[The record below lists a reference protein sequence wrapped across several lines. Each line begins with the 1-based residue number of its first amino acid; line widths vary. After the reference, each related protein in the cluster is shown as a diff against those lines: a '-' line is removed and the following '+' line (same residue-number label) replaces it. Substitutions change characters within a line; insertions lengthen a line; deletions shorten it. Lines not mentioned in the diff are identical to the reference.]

1 MGKYDFEAKQEFR
14 AGLVLIDVL
23 SKFAVVVPIKSK
35 DTPDVIEGTK
45 EALKKMGEKP
55 QLIYTDD
62 ERAIAGEDFKDFVEG
77 EGIELYRTRNHPAFA
92 ERFIRTFHRR
102 RHWTHF
108 GPLHIHRAAVWDGL
122 RRIHADCWTH
132 QPSM

>member
-45 EALKKMGEKP
+45 EALKKW
-55 QLIYTDD
+55 
-62 ERAIAGEDFKDFVEG
+62 V
-77 EGIELYRTRNHPAFA
+77 RNHN
-92 ERFIRTFHRR
+92 
-102 RHWTHF
+102 
-108 GPLHIHRAAVWDGL
+108 
-122 RRIHADCWTH
+122 
-132 QPSM
+132 

>member
-1 MGKYDFEAKQEFR
+1 M
-14 AGLVLIDVL
+14 LIDVL

-77 EGIELYRTRNHPAFA
+77 EGIELYRTRNHP
-92 ERFIRTFHRR
+92 
-102 RHWTHF
+102 
-108 GPLHIHRAAVWDGL
+108 PLLKGL
-122 RRIHADCWTH
+122 LEPLRICF
-132 QPSM
+132 SKELK